1 MANARILLELTEMSM
16 FFGGVQAVRDM
27 SFTIMEDELAG
38 IIGPNGAGK
47 TTVFNVRSGV
57 YSPTLGSIWFREQDI
72 TLLMAYQVNR
82 LGIARTFQNLRLF
95 GRSSA
100 LENVMTA
107 AQNRYRYSFRENLR
121 GYLSPSYRP
130 DPAYHY
136 SFVEAL
142 LHAGRWAKVEKNI
155 RAKSMELLDRVGLA
169 DRAHQAAGTLP
180 YGMQRR
186 LEIARALA
194 LDPKLLLLDEPAAGM
209 NPEEVAEL
217 NGLITGIHREF
228 KLTTLV
234 IEHHM
239 DVIMAICPHIVCMNF
254 GAKIA
259 EGSPEEI
266 QNNPEVLSAY
276 LGAEEIDD
284 EAEANGKAVG
294 E

>member
-1 MANARILLELTEMSM
+1 M

-27 SFTIMEDELAG
+27 SFTIREGELAG

-47 TTVFNVRSGV
+47 TTIFNMISSV
-57 YSPTLGSIWFREQDI
+57 YNPSAGSIWFREQDI

-95 GRSSA
+95 GRLSA
-100 LENVMTA
+100 LDNVMTA
-107 AQNRYRYSFRENLR
+107 TQNRYRYSFRENLR
-121 GYLSPSYRP
+121 GQLSPCYRP
-130 DPAYHY
+130 DPKFHY
-136 SFVEAL
+136 GFLESL
-142 LHAGRWAKVEKNI
+142 LHLGRCSKPEMQI
-155 RAKSMELLDRVGLA
+155 RDLSMDLLDRVGLA
-169 DRAHQAAGTLP
+169 SRAHQPAGTLP

-209 NPEEVAEL
+209 NPEEVFAL
-217 NGLITGIHREF
+217 NDLIVTLHRDF
-228 KLTTLV
+228 RLTTLI

-239 DVIMAICPHIVCMNF
+239 DLIMEICPHIVCMNF

-266 QNNPEVLSAY
+266 QNDPEVLSAY
-276 LGAEEIDD
+276 LGDEEAI
-284 EAEANGKAVG
+284 G
-294 E
+294 

>member
-1 MANARILLELTEMSM
+1 MINARVLLEFTGVDM
-16 FFGGVQAVRDM
+16 FFGGVQAIQSM
-27 SFTIMEDELAG
+27 SFVIMDNELAG

-47 TTVFNVRSGV
+47 TTVFNVISGV
-57 YSPTLGSIWFREQDI
+57 YSPTSGSIWFREQDI
-72 TLLMAYQVNR
+72 TPLMAYQVNR

-95 GRSSA
+95 GRSSV

-130 DPAYHY
+130 DPEYYCGFAE
-136 SFVEAL
+136 SL
-142 LHAGRWAKVEKNI
+142 LHAGRWASREKRI

-169 DRAHQAAGTLP
+169 ARAGQAAGTLP
-180 YGMQRR
+180 YGLQRR

-209 NPEEVAEL
+209 NPEEVYAL
-217 NGLITGIHREF
+217 NDLITGIHRDF
-228 KLTTLV
+228 NLTTLV

-239 DVIMAICPHIVCMNF
+239 DLIMQICPHIICMNF

-259 EGSPEEI
+259 EGTPEEI
-266 QNNPEVLSAY
+266 QNDPGVLSAY
-276 LGAEEIDD
+276 LGDEGTEEATDR
-284 EAEANGKAVG
+284 
-294 E
+294 

>member
-1 MANARILLELTEMSM
+1 M

-27 SFTIMEDELAG
+27 SFTIREGELAG

-47 TTVFNVRSGV
+47 TTIFNMISSV
-57 YSPTLGSIWFREQDI
+57 YNPSSGSIWFREQDI
-72 TLLMAYQVNR
+72 TLLRAYQVNR

-95 GRSSA
+95 GRLSA
-100 LENVMTA
+100 LDNVMTA
-107 AQNRYRYSFRENLR
+107 TQNRYRYSFRENLR
-121 GYLSPSYRP
+121 GHLSPCYRP
-130 DPAYHY
+130 DPKFHY
-136 SFVEAL
+136 SFLESL
-142 LHAGRWAKVEKNI
+142 LHLGRWSKTEQQI
-155 RAKSMELLDRVGLA
+155 RTLSMELLDRVGLA
-169 DRAHQAAGTLP
+169 SRAHQPAGTLP

-209 NPEEVAEL
+209 NPEEVFAL
-217 NGLITGIHREF
+217 NDLITGIHCEF

-239 DVIMAICPHIVCMNF
+239 DVIMEICPHIVCMNF

-266 QNNPEVLSAY
+266 QNDSEVLSAY
-276 LGAEEIDD
+276 LGDEEAI
-284 EAEANGKAVG
+284 G
-294 E
+294 